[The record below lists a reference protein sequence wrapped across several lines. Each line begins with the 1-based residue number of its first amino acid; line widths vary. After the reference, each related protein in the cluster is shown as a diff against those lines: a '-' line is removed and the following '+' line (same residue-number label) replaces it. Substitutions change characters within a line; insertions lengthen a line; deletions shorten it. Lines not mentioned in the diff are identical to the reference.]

1 MTPWTAVRQ
10 NPLSMGFPR
19 QEYWS
24 GLSFFPPAAENA
36 AFQVPWAESP
46 CPVFFSLFLPSP
58 PSALPYAVLVDPR
71 EHWANSGG
79 KCHLLWEGLNS
90 ELVYLPFPHLG
101 SGAAPTEDPGLP
113 FQASG
118 QRPSLSIPRPAAR
131 RKAGHF
137 VIYKLSSPPSH
148 FTLLHHRSLS
158 LLWGL
163 LTAFPHKFD
172 TTTPSVQ
179 NKRGELAGACKKGGG
194 GRLAAFPKPF
204 LWHCT
209 C

>member
-1 MTPWTAVRQ
+1 MTPWTAAHQ

-24 GLSFFPPAAENA
+24 GLSFLPSAAENA
-36 AFQVPWAESP
+36 ASQIPQAEYP
-46 CPVFFSLFLPSP
+46 APFSSLYSSSVSSLLS
-58 PSALPYAVLVDPR
+58 YAVLVDPR
-71 EHWANSGG
+71 EHWARGASATFSGRVSIWSSSIY
-79 KCHLLWEGLNS
+79 HFS
-90 ELVYLPFPHLG
+90 HLG
-101 SGAAPTEDPGLP
+101 SGTAPTEDPGLP

-118 QRPSLSIPRPAAR
+118 QRPSLSITGPAAPW
-131 RKAGHF
+131 KAGHF
-137 VIYKLSSPPSH
+137 VIYKLSSSPSH

-158 LLWGL
+158 PLWGL
-163 LTAFPHKFD
+163 LTAFPHKFN

-194 GRLAAFPKPF
+194 GGRLAAFPKPF